1 MKNTTTTTKGHH
13 HHHSF
18 SHTERKGQL
27 FPLHR
32 SITNDSQSRTNS
44 SPITRF
50 VCKLL
55 GMELNILFFSYL
67 YILIYNRVSCAF
79 SKTKAKA

>member
-1 MKNTTTTTKGHH
+1 MKNTTKGHH

-18 SHTERKGQL
+18 SHTDRKEQL

-32 SITNDSQSRTNS
+32 SITDDSQSRTNS

-55 GMELNILFFSYL
+55 GMYGISCCVFIHINFK
-67 YILIYNRVSCAF
+67 IYRVGT